1 MYAVEF
7 QAMIQNGTIQVPYQ
21 YQQRFKKPVRV
32 ILLTE
37 QEEESAPTNYIEELM
52 KHPLHIPD
60 FEPLSR
66 EEIYDRD

>member
-7 QAMIQNGTIQVPYQ
+7 QTMVQNGVINLPYK
-21 YQQRFKKPVRV
+21 YQRRFTKPVRV

-37 QEEESAPTNYIEELM
+37 EKEEKAPTNYIEELM

-66 EEIYDRD
+66 EEIYERD